1 MAAQGITTLISTSI
15 DTFAYLTS
23 TWTSAY
29 PVVPTRRMFCVV
41 TADAFFVVTSSADPA
56 HLKMAGVED
65 VGVYVA
71 DQANPGDALLRELSS
86 RKPDL
91 NIAALELPD
100 LDAGLYAQVTEGLS
114 RGAGSVVDA
123 WPTLMRTR
131 MVKDRWEIHE
141 LKRMGLVM
149 AEATRRAAAE
159 TRAGETEIDY
169 IRRANDY
176 AVMHEA
182 VDGGV
187 LVMGSGPRAG
197 IHHTAAINRRMEP
210 GDIVR
215 VDLSRR
221 GPLGYYG
228 DIGRT
233 LFVGDPTGVQ
243 LERFKVTAAGLTAI
257 EKALVPG
264 GRVGDAAVAC
274 KAVYEEAGFELAFPL
289 CGHGM
294 GLTLHEEPV
303 IEPNCDVIC
312 VPDMMFAAEAV
323 LKIGFDELRLVHS
336 EQYHLESLVRVTES
350 GPHVM
355 ASAGKEPVVISAG

>member
-1 MAAQGITTLISTSI
+1 MRACLLRPRYAAQLIAAGLETSSVAALSAYRPLGGNEHELVEAVGLEDKVNEMEVMEAGLIAAFNLGALTDEQLTTTNTGYDYATTLVR
-15 DTFAYLTS
+15 
-23 TWTSAY
+23 TW
-29 PVVPTRRMFCVV
+29 
-41 TADAFFVVTSSADPA
+41 
-56 HLKMAGVED
+56 
-65 VGVYVA
+65 
-71 DQANPGDALLRELSS
+71 
-86 RKPDL
+86 
-91 NIAALELPD
+91 
-100 LDAGLYAQVTEGLS
+100 
-114 RGAGSVVDA
+114 
-123 WPTLMRTR
+123 
-131 MVKDRWEIHE
+131 
-141 LKRMGLVM
+141 
-149 AEATRRAAAE
+149 
-159 TRAGETEIDY
+159 
-169 IRRANDY
+169 
-176 AVMHEA
+176 
-182 VDGGV
+182 
-187 LVMGSGPRAG
+187 
-197 IHHTAAINRRMEP
+197 
-210 GDIVR
+210 
-215 VDLSRR
+215 
-221 GPLGYYG
+221 
-228 DIGRT
+228 
-233 LFVGDPTGVQ
+233 Q